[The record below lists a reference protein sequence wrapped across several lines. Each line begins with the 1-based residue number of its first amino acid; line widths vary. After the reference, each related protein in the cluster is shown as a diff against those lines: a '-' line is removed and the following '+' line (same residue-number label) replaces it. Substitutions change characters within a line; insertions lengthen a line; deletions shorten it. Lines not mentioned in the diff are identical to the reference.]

1 MIDSNT
7 QNINID
13 NNWYD
18 WISITKKLPPEQV
31 DVLIRVKNKNKP
43 DGIYLYDICRYFHK
57 EGTWADDERQYT
69 WETITDWKYINFEDY
84 LKYEK

>member
-13 NNWYD
+13 KNWYD
-18 WISITKKLPPEQV
+18 WVSTTKKLPPEQV
-31 DVLIRVKNKNKP
+31 DVLIRVRNKNKP
-43 DGIYLYDICRYFHK
+43 DGIYLYDICRYFDK
-57 EGTWADDERQYT
+57 EGAWADDERQYT